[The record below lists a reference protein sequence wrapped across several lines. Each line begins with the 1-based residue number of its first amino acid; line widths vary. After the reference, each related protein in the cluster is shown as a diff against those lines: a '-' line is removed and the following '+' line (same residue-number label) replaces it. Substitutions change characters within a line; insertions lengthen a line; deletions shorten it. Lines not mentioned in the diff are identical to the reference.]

1 MFLPRPKS
9 YNKFENIMTLTF
21 PLKVWCG
28 DRPSRNLL
36 AVLHEMMPYG
46 EFVQA
51 AREEATLTIEVMP
64 SMVQGRRPEY

>member
-1 MFLPRPKS
+1 MFLPRLKN
-9 YNKFENIMTLTF
+9 YQKFENTMTLSF

-51 AREEATLTIEVMP
+51 ERDEATLTIEVYP
-64 SMVQGRRPEY
+64 AMVQGNRPEY

>member
-1 MFLPRPKS
+1 MFLPRLKN
-9 YNKFENIMTLTF
+9 YQKLENTMTLSF

-46 EFVQA
+46 EFVQCE
-51 AREEATLTIEVMP
+51 REEATLTIEVYPAMVP
-64 SMVQGRRPEY
+64 SNRPEY